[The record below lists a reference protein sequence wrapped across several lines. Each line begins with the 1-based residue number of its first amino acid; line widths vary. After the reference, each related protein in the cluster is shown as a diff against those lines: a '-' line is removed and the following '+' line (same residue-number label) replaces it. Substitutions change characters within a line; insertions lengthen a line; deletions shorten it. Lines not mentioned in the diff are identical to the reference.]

1 MRHRRASEVD
11 TSFRLGCHQW
21 SVFAARMQQLKSGGA
36 AVARWGFTQKVEN
49 LFWFAVAVYGL
60 CCPGKLHSPVS
71 SLVRVPEYFQPFC
84 SVGGFPPSFHP
95 WFSLSLWAP
104 LKALSK
110 VGNIRNS
117 DTSRIFPVTAH
128 SEGKE
133 AQKLDTFGEFRGSC
147 FS

>member
-1 MRHRRASEVD
+1 MP
-11 TSFRLGCHQW
+11 
-21 SVFAARMQQLKSGGA
+21 
-36 AVARWGFTQKVEN
+36 
-49 LFWFAVAVYGL
+49 VYALVGT
-60 CCPGKLHSPVS
+60 PGKLNSPVS
-71 SLVRVPEYFQPFC
+71 SLVRVPEYFQPFR

-117 DTSRIFPVTAH
+117 DTSRIFPVTAQEWQ
-128 SEGKE
+128 S
-133 AQKLDTFGEFRGSC
+133 F